1 MAATLSC
8 VIGFGGRSRTALVGL
23 LAIDRTMALG
33 SADCHPSRADKPGR
47 ERRRHTIAMAD
58 HDTVTVPCPS
68 TVLSARGASIT
79 VNTST
84 CLV

>member
-58 HDTVTVPCPS
+58 HDTGSRAPPQFS
-68 TVLSARGASIT
+68 PQGASIT